1 MVLIVETFGAG
12 AWLSREIIEGLELPV
27 CPAGEVFIS
36 DITDLSNLLSTRF
49 FADASTE
56 LCYDKRDT
64 KFGSIFCS
72 LFETILVIL

>member
-27 CPAGEVFIS
+27 CPAGEVFVS

-49 FADASTE
+49 LADA
-56 LCYDKRDT
+56 
-64 KFGSIFCS
+64 GSKLS
-72 LFETILVIL
+72 DD